1 MIRKKKKMTAAILL
15 KRTEKVRVRNI
26 NGEKM
31 VILPFE
37 TWEGIEDYF
46 EEVAM
51 GQSPR
56 LIAKI
61 KKARAEKRSYSL
73 KEVKKRLGL

>member
-1 MIRKKKKMTAAILL
+1 MTAAILL
-15 KRTEKVRVRNI
+15 KRTEGVRARNI
-26 NGEKM
+26 NGKKM
-31 VILPFE
+31 AVLPFA
-37 TWEGIEDYF
+37 TWEDIENYF

-61 KKARAEKRSYSL
+61 KKARAGKKSYSL